1 MLRTCAGRICRAA
14 RTAWVLSAADIVAVV
29 VGRLRREEEGFRGGA
44 GGALSSP
51 NDPAGRQLGE
61 GDNSSGRG
69 KDRSFRC
76 SVSVTRLPEMSSWI
90 AWGAINPL
98 ST

>member
-1 MLRTCAGRICRAA
+1 M
-14 RTAWVLSAADIVAVV
+14 AWVLSAADIVAVV
-29 VGRLRREEEGFRGGA
+29 VGRLLREEEGFRGGREVPCRP
-44 GGALSSP
+44 P

-76 SVSVTRLPEMSSWI
+76 SVSATRLPEMSSWI

-98 ST
+98 CT